1 MNKEFIRV
9 RTLTD
14 IVVSSILLI
23 SGSVLVVLPTSV
35 SVVYFGFFLL
45 ITGTVLLV
53 TLKNGWQD
61 KKTQEC
67 YCKKEVLF
75 SKNSKAKILNAL
87 EKHVENVD
95 ISDEDKG
102 EGLKMDIYYNKQSRR
117 AFIALF
123 EYVPYSYESI
133 SPTFEYTIDEIKKII
148 G

>member
-23 SGSVLVVLPTSV
+23 SGIVLVVLPTSV
-35 SVVYFGFFLL
+35 SVIYFGFFVL
-45 ITGTVLLV
+45 ITGAVLQI

-61 KKTQEC
+61 KETQEC
-67 YCKKEVLF
+67 YCKKEIFF

-102 EGLKMDIYYNKQSRR
+102 EGLRMDIYYNKHSRK
-117 AFIALF
+117 AFIRLF
-123 EYVPYSYESI
+123 EYVPYNYESI
-133 SPTFEYTIDEIKKII
+133 FPTVEYTIDEIKNLI